1 MYYPKWSL
9 DPEPICDALEGLL
22 CRFCGVCCCRRTC
35 GVATAH
41 ARGHGDETAG
51 AAHFVAGEL
60 FVRTESVALQ
70 ISVRSDNVHRDVGIK
85 LVLLVVPIE
94 LLTGVGGAVLQISH
108 AHSSTEFPEF
118 LVIPVGCVGSD
129 VEIYIEFG
137 IVALQKD
144 ALEKFVARRMRAVK
158 EAPFFCHN
166 FIAHHA

>member
-1 MYYPKWSL
+1 MSYPKWSL
-9 DPEPICDALEGLL
+9 EPEPICDALEGLL

-35 GVATAH
+35 GVGAAH

-51 AAHFVAGEL
+51 AAHFVA
-60 FVRTESVALQ
+60 S
-70 ISVRSDNVHRDVGIK
+70 VHRDVGIK

-108 AHSSTEFPEF
+108 AHSTTQFPEF

-129 VEIYIEFG
+129 VEVYIEFG

-166 FIAHHA
+166 FVAHHA